1 MLCAPGGSVSTA
13 ARRGPDAPGAAGSW
27 ARCVCG
33 ADMGAAAGRLQ
44 SAGRTWALSSRGICY
59 LGIAAIAWGTVTQL
73 EVGAWTY
80 HYSDQGDYTWEQ
92 ARNYCQ
98 TFFTDLVA
106 IQNKQEI
113 EYLNETLPFHGRYYW
128 IGIRKLGGTWT
139 WVGTR
144 KALTKEAENWAAGEP
159 NNRRSN
165 QDCVEIYIKRQRE
178 SGKWNDEPCN
188 RRKKALCYQAS
199 CQPFPCSQHGECVE
213 TIGSYRCECYPGFHG
228 PECEDVVQCAKLE
241 PMGVRM
247 NCSHPYGDFSYNSTC
262 VFGCQEGFER
272 RGADTLRCLASQQWS
287 AETPTC
293 TAIACP
299 VLSAPDR
306 GEVNCSHRHGY
317 FAFGSTCAFSCQTGF
332 ALMGPE
338 SRECTATGTW
348 TGEAPHCEAIT
359 CPVLSAP
366 EQGELNCS
374 HLHGEFA
381 FGSTCVFSCRTGFEL
396 TGPESH
402 ECTAT
407 GTWTGEAP
415 RCKAIACPVL
425 SAPDRGKVNCSHH
438 HGDFAFG
445 STCAFSCQT
454 GFVLMGPESRE
465 CTATGTWTGDAPR
478 CEAVTCPVLNAPDQ
492 GKMNCSHLHGGFAFG
507 SMCAFSCQMGFVLM
521 GSESR
526 ECMATGTWTEDS
538 PHCEAITCPVLNAP
552 DRGEVNCSHR
562 HGDFAF
568 GSTCAFSCQTG
579 FVLMGPES
587 HECTATGTWT
597 GDAPRCEAITCPVLS
612 APDQGELNCSHL
624 HGDFAF
630 GSTCVFSCRTGFELT
645 GPESHEC
652 TATGTWTGEAPRCKA
667 IACPVLSAPD
677 RGEMNCSHHH
687 GDFAFGSTCA
697 FSCQAGFALMG
708 PESRE
713 CTATGTWTGDAP
725 QCKAIACPVLSA
737 PDQGGL
743 NCSHLHGDFAF
754 GSTCAFSCQTGFALM
769 GPESRECTATGNWTG
784 DAPHCEAIKCSTLA
798 TPKMGQAA
806 CSHLHGD
813 FAFGS
818 MCVFSCQTG
827 FVLMGPES
835 RKCMST
841 GTWTGDAP
849 HCKAISCPVLD
860 PPSRGQLSCSHL
872 HGNFTYNSTCTFS
885 CEEGFVRMGAEVL
898 RCTATGNWTRHPPV
912 CAEDGAP
919 FLKQV
924 LAYSS
929 GTALAV
935 AGIVLSGTL
944 IALLAKRLSDR
955 DEKKKLLNPTSDL
968 GSPGV
973 FTNAAYDANL

>member
-1 MLCAPGGSVSTA
+1 MSQGTPSPTWLPSLL
-13 ARRGPDAPGAAGSW
+13 RRSRTSSSLTGAVMW
-27 ARCVCG
+27 V
-33 ADMGAAAGRLQ
+33 
-44 SAGRTWALSSRGICY
+44 
-59 LGIAAIAWGTVTQL
+59 

-106 IQNKQEI
+106 IQNKREI
-113 EYLNETLPFHGRYYW
+113 EYLNESLPFHGRYYW

-188 RRKKALCYQAS
+188 RKKKALCYRAS
-199 CQPFPCSQHGECVE
+199 CQPFPCSQRGECVE

-228 PECEDVVQCAKLE
+228 PECEDVVQCTELE
-241 PMGVRM
+241 PKGARM
-247 NCSHPYGDFSYNSTC
+247 NCSHPYGNFSYNSTC

-272 RGADTLRCLASQQWS
+272 QGAGTLRCLPSQQWS
-287 AETPTC
+287 ADTPTC
-293 TAIACP
+293 TAITCP
-299 VLSAPDR
+299 ALSAPDR
-306 GEVNCSHRHGY
+306 GDLNCSHLHGD
-317 FAFGSTCAFSCQTGF
+317 FTFGSTCAFSCQTGF
-332 ALMGPE
+332 ALMGSE
-338 SRECTATGTW
+338 T
-348 TGEAPHCEAIT
+348 
-359 CPVLSAP
+359 
-366 EQGELNCS
+366 
-374 HLHGEFA
+374 
-381 FGSTCVFSCRTGFEL
+381 
-396 TGPESH
+396 H

-407 GTWTGEAP
+407 GTWTGDAP
-415 RCKAIACPVL
+415 RCEAITCPRLSAPDRGELNCSHLHGDFAFGSTCAFSCQMGFALMGPETRECTARGTWTGDSPRCEAIACPVL
-425 SAPDRGKVNCSHH
+425 SAPDQGKLNCSHL

-454 GFVLMGPESRE
+454 GFVLMGLESRE
-465 CTATGTWTGDAPR
+465 CMAMGTWTGDAPR
-478 CEAVTCPVLNAPDQ
+478 CEA
-492 GKMNCSHLHGGFAFG
+492 
-507 SMCAFSCQMGFVLM
+507 
-521 GSESR
+521 
-526 ECMATGTWTEDS
+526 
-538 PHCEAITCPVLNAP
+538 ITCPRLSAP
-552 DRGEVNCSHR
+552 DRGELNCSHL

-579 FVLMGPES
+579 FALMGPETHECTATGTWTGDSPRCEAITCPRLSAPDRGELNCS
-587 HECTATGTWT
+587 HLHGDFAFSSTCAFSCQTGFALMGPETRECTATGTWT
-597 GDAPRCEAITCPVLS
+597 GDAPRCEAITCPRLS
-612 APDQGELNCSHL
+612 APDRGELNCSHL
-624 HGDFAF
+624 HGDFTF
-630 GSTCVFSCRTGFELT
+630 GSTCVFSCQTGFVLT
-645 GPESHEC
+645 GLESHEC
-652 TATGTWTGEAPRCKA
+652 TA
-667 IACPVLSAPD
+667 
-677 RGEMNCSHHH
+677 M
-687 GDFAFGSTCA
+687 
-697 FSCQAGFALMG
+697 
-708 PESRE
+708 
-713 CTATGTWTGDAP
+713 GTWTGDAP
-725 QCKAIACPVLSA
+725 RCKAITCPRLSA
-737 PDQGGL
+737 PDRGGL

-769 GPESRECTATGNWTG
+769 GPETRECTATGTWTG
-784 DAPHCEAIKCSTLA
+784 DAPRCEAIACPVLSAPDRGELNCSHLHGDFAFGSTCAFSCQTGFALMGPETRECTARGTWTGDAPRCEAIKCSALA
-798 TPKMGQAA
+798 IPKMGQAA

-818 MCVFSCQTG
+818 TCTFSCQTG

-835 RKCMST
+835 RECTAT
-841 GTWTGDAP
+841 GTWTGDSPRCEAV
-849 HCKAISCPVLD
+849 SCPVLD
-860 PPSRGQLSCSHL
+860 PPSRGQLTCSHV

-898 RCTATGNWTRHPPV
+898 WCAATGNWTRHPPV

-944 IALLAKRLSDR
+944 IAFLAKRLSDR
-955 DEKKKLLNPTSDL
+955 EEKKQLLNPTSDL
-968 GSPGV
+968 GSPGI